1 MAEKKGE
8 GDFVVTPWE
17 VSGKVDYDKLVN
29 QFGTKKIPPSMLERI
44 KKHTGELHY
53 MLRRGIFFSHR
64 DFDWLLDKYEA
75 GEKFFLYT
83 GRGPSGHTHLGH
95 LVPWIFTA
103 WLQKKFDVHLYFQM
117 TDDEKHLVKNLS
129 LEETTS
135 FAYENALDVLAC
147 GMDPKKTHIF
157 SDIEYGKTLYKE
169 AVKIAKHVTF
179 STSKAVFGFKNSSN
193 IGIIFFPAIQAV
205 PCFLPSVQ
213 AGKNI
218 PCLIPAAI
226 DQDPYWRISR
236 DVAPKLGFYK
246 PAQIHNKFIPGLG
259 PGGKMSASDPS
270 SAIFTTDTPEQ
281 IEKKIMNAFSVDS
294 SETLLI
300 KDEEGIKLVK
310 IGDFVDEIIESQTET
325 EKIPEINGE
334 ATHPDR
340 DYEVV
345 SFNEDFN
352 MEFKPVEKVIRHKI
366 SGPLFELKLESGYK
380 VKVTGSH
387 SVFVIG
393 DGKVKVKEVKNLKRG
408 DYVVVPKRLPENE
421 SHVTEI
427 NLLKELLK
435 LPDKIKSKIFLE
447 IENEKNP

>member
-1 MAEKKGE
+1 MPE
-8 GDFVVTPWE
+8 GKREEDFVVTPWE
-17 VSGKVDYDKLVN
+17 VSGKVDYDKLVKR
-29 QFGTKKIPPSMLERI
+29 FGTKKLTPSLLERM

-157 SDIEYGKTLYKE
+157 SDIEYAKTLYKE
-169 AVKIAKHVTF
+169 AIKISKHVTF
-179 STSKAVFGFKNSSN
+179 STAKAVFGFKNSSN

-213 AGKNI
+213 EGKNI

-236 DVAPKLGFYK
+236 DVAPKLGYYK
-246 PAQIHNKFIPGLG
+246 PTAIHCKFIPGLG
-259 PGGKMSASDPS
+259 PGGKMSASDPN

-281 IEKKIMNAFSVDS
+281 IEKKIMNAFTGQQPTAELQKKLGGNPDICSVCQYYFYLFEQNDKKL
-294 SETLLI
+294 EKIFKGERTGTLLAGEH
-300 KDEEGIKLVK
+300 KADLAKRVK
-310 IGDFVDEIIESQTET
+310 KFIADHQRRR
-325 EKIPEINGE
+325 EK
-334 ATHPDR
+334 A
-340 DYEVV
+340 
-345 SFNEDFN
+345 
-352 MEFKPVEKVIRHKI
+352 KKVIDRVM
-366 SGPLFELKLESGYK
+366 
-380 VKVTGSH
+380 VK
-387 SVFVIG
+387 
-393 DGKVKVKEVKNLKRG
+393 D
-408 DYVVVPKRLPENE
+408 
-421 SHVTEI
+421 
-427 NLLKELLK
+427 
-435 LPDKIKSKIFLE
+435 
-447 IENEKNP
+447 